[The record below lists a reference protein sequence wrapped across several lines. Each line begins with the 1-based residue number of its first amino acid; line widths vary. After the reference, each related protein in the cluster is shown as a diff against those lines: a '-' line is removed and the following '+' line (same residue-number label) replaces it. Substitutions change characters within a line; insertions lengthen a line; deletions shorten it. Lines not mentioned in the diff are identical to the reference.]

1 MRDKLY
7 QFREKIVGFM
17 ETELGLSKEENGRT
31 GVRGELFLNFEEV
44 GMIQKFLMENSG
56 SFGFELSPEPVVDS
70 NKKNSKKKSISG
82 GAKANP
88 SGTVIGEK
96 RKSRSSRPS
105 YSRELKALLE
115 DGMSILESRH
125 DNKGGNSQSSVG
137 QRGNV
142 EDSQKRLPDWAKRF
156 HRILK
161 VISQQEAF
169 SPFVS
174 AVNIKNFDLYIKG
187 NALFSREGVEEET
200 FDGISSSENK
210 KKEID
215 RLFLNAG
222 QFFKYIE
229 RCSPIKP
236 ISLNCI
242 ISKLENNEYL
252 SAAHVF
258 SDIYSVWICGF
269 RSVEPGKA
277 LWTKAVDASLNLN
290 LKLLNEPLQDDFLL
304 TFPGGIPKGS
314 TKNAKSIIDGS
325 SALEPP
331 KKIQNTGKN
340 AGSLLFDDSGKDP
353 NYHTF
358 GKSKKSASNNQSSQ
372 NSSSSKSAKTP
383 KKHSQASSS
392 SYGAKGITEPERHE
406 FQSLLSQLSQND
418 HVELFNSFFSTAHW
432 KEVNSGEVE
441 LDDQQTPP
449 NVFREMIKWCKLK
462 LNIPIL
468 EGTSKKDSSSNK
480 NTCKRARQQKAPS
493 GLHSSQ
499 KKKSHLSAKQFF
511 SSGRAFSSPSSSS
524 ASEDEDDISLSGNL
538 QISQQWASTS
548 SSGESDTEPELT
560 SFYPHFNS
568 K

>member
-1 MRDKLY
+1 
-7 QFREKIVGFM
+7 M

-31 GVRGELFLNFEEV
+31 GVRGELFLNFEEA
-44 GMIQKFLMENSG
+44 GRIQKYLMENSG
-56 SFGFELSPEPVVDS
+56 SFGFELSPEPVVDA
-70 NKKNSKKKSISG
+70 NKKNSKKKSVSG
-82 GAKANP
+82 GAKVNP
-88 SGTVIGEK
+88 AGFVTGEK
-96 RKSRSSRPS
+96 KKSRSSRPS

-115 DGMSILESRH
+115 DGMSILESKH
-125 DNKGGNSQSSVG
+125 ESKGGSSQSSVG
-137 QRGNV
+137 QRGSV
-142 EDSQKRLPDWAKRF
+142 DDSQRKLPDWAKRF

-174 AVNIKNFDLYIKG
+174 TVNIKNFDSYIKG
-187 NALFSREGVEEET
+187 DVFFSRVDDEEGIC
-200 FDGISSSENK
+200 DGRPSDENK
-210 KKEID
+210 NKEID
-215 RLFLNAG
+215 RLFLNAK

-242 ISKLENNEYL
+242 ISKLENNEYS

-258 SDIYSVWICGF
+258 SDVYSVWICGF
-269 RSVEPGKA
+269 RSVEPGKT
-277 LWTKAVDASLNLN
+277 LWTKAVDASLNFN

-304 TFPGGIPKGS
+304 TYPGGTPKGS
-314 TKNAKSIIDGS
+314 TKNVKSTIDGS
-325 SALEPP
+325 LGLEPP

-340 AGSLLFDDSGKDP
+340 SNSLLFDGSGKDSS
-353 NYHTF
+353 YQTF
-358 GKSKKSASNNQSSQ
+358 SRSKKSTSNNQSSQ
-372 NSSSSKSAKTP
+372 NSSGSKSNKAS
-383 KKHSQASSS
+383 KKHFQAPS
-392 SYGAKGITEPERHE
+392 SYSAKGITEPERHE

-449 NVFREMIKWCKLK
+449 NVFREMIKWCKVK
-462 LNIPIL
+462 LNIPVL
-468 EGTSKKDSSSNK
+468 EDTSSRKDSSSSSK
-480 NTCKRARQQKAPS
+480 NACKKTRQQKAPS
-493 GLHSSQ
+493 GIHSSQ

-548 SSGESDTEPELT
+548 SSGESDNEPELT